1 MPLPAAHTAGNVGFG
16 AGFRKREEAR
26 AETDAGVGT
35 EHFTHKRGK
44 RPAQIGHGHV
54 LVHEQAFD
62 LMEHRRVRDV
72 RVAAVDA
79 SGRNHGDGRLLLE
92 HGPHLKRGRMRTQH
106 DAVGYVQGILHVAR
120 GVFRRNVQRFKAVVI
135 RLHFRTGHDVVA
147 KPLED
152 GADFFHHHGHRM
164 QRTAPR
170 QTAGQARVK
179 ACQCGGL
186 FGVVESRLL
195 GFELSCQAF
204 LHPVGGLPQ
213 QRALR
218 RLKFGKTRHDA
229 GNAALASEEFN
240 PERFHFLQRR
250 SLIQTL
256 FKFRDQAFKFREK
269 VHLDNLTISLHFV

>member
-1 MPLPAAHTAGNVGFG
+1 
-16 AGFRKREEAR
+16 
-26 AETDAGVGT
+26 
-35 EHFTHKRGK
+35 
-44 RPAQIGHGHV
+44 
-54 LVHEQAFD
+54 
-62 LMEHRRVRDV
+62 
-72 RVAAVDA
+72 
-79 SGRNHGDGRLLLE
+79 
-92 HGPHLKRGRMRTQH
+92 
-106 DAVGYVQGILHVAR
+106 
-120 GVFRRNVQRFKAVVI
+120 
-135 RLHFRTGHDVVA
+135 
-147 KPLED
+147 
-152 GADFFHHHGHRM
+152 M

-170 QTAGQARVK
+170 QTARQARVK
-179 ACQCGGL
+179 TCQCCGL

-213 QRALR
+213 QRTLR